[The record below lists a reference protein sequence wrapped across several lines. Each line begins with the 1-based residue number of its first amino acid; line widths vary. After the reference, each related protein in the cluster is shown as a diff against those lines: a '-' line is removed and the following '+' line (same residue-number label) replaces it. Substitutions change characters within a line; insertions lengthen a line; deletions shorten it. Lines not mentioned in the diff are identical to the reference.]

1 MAAAVEADK
10 AGGAAAAAAAAPS
23 TSRYVDPLDSPEFD
37 PQEFINRL
45 FPTGASLWGPPS
57 RGTRDEGRGERGERN
72 ESRAGQGE
80 RDKGGSSRI
89 GRRSWRVGNGSR
101 GKE

>member
-1 MAAAVEADK
+1 MAATVEADK
-10 AGGAAAAAAAAPS
+10 AGGAAAAAAPS

-45 FPTGASLWGPPS
+45 FPTGASLWGRPEQ
-57 RGTRDEGRGERGERN
+57 RDEGRGERGERN
-72 ESRAGQGE
+72 ESGAGQGE